1 MSIPVYPMGPING
14 NGPYTKQVFLGNPSY
29 AGKITYTVGQTSNIP
44 PTPIPNLSID
54 TSGMMTLNIAPST
67 PYIQNPVY
75 IFAQN
80 PNQILA
86 STATII
92 QSSFNIAGSNLPVLT
107 SLSGLSSSNILTD
120 TTNTI
125 TITQTAT
132 GTGALYANIGSI
144 ITLPSLS
151 ITNVALTSTSVS
163 AANAAQVPTFTV
175 QINKY
180 TSYVNQPVYVFVQNP
195 IQANFYGNQ
204 YFTLLNFNL
213 TAGATPVLPTNPGT
227 QNLDTT
233 SAQSVSITQSIP
245 LSATNTLNWSMST
258 GSTFTTNNSI
268 AIQNGTITISGSGQN
283 GLISI
288 PSNTYNNSTIYV
300 FVQNQAQT
308 NLGNYSYQTLNF
320 PLLVAVSPVL
330 TNPGS
335 QTVNTS
341 SGPYL
346 LNITQTQSN
355 TGPLSWTICTAPSFG
370 LSYYSIAVTGA
381 PSNVTISS
389 AGTITIPKYS
399 NFTINPLYVFVQN
412 PVQQNLVTWTT
423 INFILTA
430 TYSFSFTFTNLG
442 ATGAVGP
449 TSNTYGSQPP
459 GGVTVSAGIQYWTVP
474 FTGTYTII
482 ATGAGQ
488 NSYSTLNS
496 YGITV
501 KANYTFTGGQIIK
514 ILVGQS
520 GLISIGSANYGAGG
534 GCGGSYVVDSS
545 NNPIIIAGGGGG
557 NAGGAGASGGS
568 AQFTT
573 TGAGGGSF
581 VGSGGTNGSGG
592 GALDIN
598 SAFGEYGGSGGGG
611 FNTGAYSSTGGNGK
625 IPNYAPSG
633 QTGGSSFLN
642 GGTGGT
648 GGTGGGGGSNG
659 FGGFGGGGGTGGASD
674 GRLGVA
680 GGGGGGGGGYSGGGG
695 GSVAYTANG
704 GGGGGSYGTT
714 LYSGTTLQNIALT
727 NIGQGSVT
735 ISI

>member
-14 NGPYTKQVFLGNPSY
+14 TGPYTKQVFIGNPSY

-54 TSGMMTLNIAPST
+54 TSGMMTLNIAPSI

-107 SLSGLSSSNILTD
+107 ALSGLSSSNILTD

-163 AANAAQVPTFTV
+163 AANATQVPTLTI

-195 IQANFYGNQ
+195 IQATFYGNQ

-213 TAGATPVLPTNPGT
+213 TAGATPVLSNPGT
-227 QNLDTT
+227 QNLDTTT

-320 PLLVAVSPVL
+320 PLLVAVSPQL

-335 QTVNTS
+335 QTVNTV

-355 TGPLSWTICTAPSFG
+355 TGGTLSWTICTAPSFG
-370 LSYYSIAVTGA
+370 SSYYSIAVTGA

-389 AGTITIPKYS
+389 AGTITIPQYS

-430 TYSFSFTFTNLG
+430 TSFSFTFTNLG
-442 ATGAVGP
+442 ATGKTGP
-449 TSNTYGSQPP
+449 TSNTYSTQPL
-459 GGVTVSAGIQYWTVP
+459 GGVTVSAGIQSWTVP
-474 FTGTYTII
+474 STGTYQII
-482 ATGAGQ
+482 AAGAAGGNGFQ
-488 NSYSTLNS
+488 GIIVYNTYSLTLN
-496 YGITV
+496 TV
-501 KANYTFTGGQIIK
+501 IK
-514 ILVGQS
+514 ILVGQ
-520 GLISIGSANYGAGG
+520 L
-534 GCGGSYVVDSS
+534 GSYQASTV
-545 NNPIIIAGGGGG
+545 
-557 NAGGAGASGGS
+557 SGG
-568 AQFTT
+568 
-573 TGAGGGSF
+573 
-581 VGSGGTNGSGG
+581 
-592 GALDIN
+592 
-598 SAFGEYGGSGGGG
+598 
-611 FNTGAYSSTGGNGK
+611 
-625 IPNYAPSG
+625 
-633 QTGGSSFLN
+633 
-642 GGTGGT
+642 
-648 GGTGGGGGSNG
+648 
-659 FGGFGGGGGTGGASD
+659 GGGGGTFVWNNSTGLAII
-674 GRLGVA
+674 VA
-680 GGGGGGGGGYSGGGG
+680 GGGGGGGYNNSVGYSANAVKTNGGGTGNGGSGGSGGGG
-695 GSVAYTANG
+695 GGFTGSGAAGGYSAQGGIAAKSGGTGASGSLSSTVYGGFGGGGGGEYSSNDVPGIYYCNG
-704 GGGGGSYGTT
+704 GGGGGYTGGNGGV
-714 LYSGTTLQNIALT
+714 LD
-727 NIGQGSVT
+727 GQGNPGYGGGSYDSLNSGASYTATQYVS
-735 ISI
+735 SITANGGTYTNGYCSGHGFVQINKLS